1 MACPVCGAGTVVVAV
16 PPALREHVPPEVAA
30 ESAEV
35 AAVCTNCL
43 RVSPAD
49 GAPSESPD
57 LRRISDALP
66 ADETAALAL
75 LLAVDL
81 LESLAANRPAI
92 ESLLATVERRGVDP
106 MLVFERL
113 AADPD
118 ASPPVDLRR
127 RRRQL
132 EQLRS

>member
-1 MACPVCGAGTVVVAV
+1 MACPDCGAETVVVAV
-16 PPALREHVPPEVAA
+16 PPVVREHVPPEVAEGSPEA
-30 ESAEV
+30 

-43 RVSPAD
+43 RVSSADDAPA
-49 GAPSESPD
+49 ESPD

-66 ADETAALAL
+66 ADETAALSL
-75 LLAVDL
+75 VVAVGL

-92 ESLLATVERRGVDP
+92 ESLLATAERRGADP

-118 ASPPVDLRR
+118 VSPPVDLRR